1 MTAPSPSTARYD
13 FTSDWFTHV
22 EPTWRVLTRELKPR
36 AILEIGSF
44 EGRSACWMIDT
55 LPHLV
60 NAGVDLVCIDR
71 WGPGRVERPGSQ
83 TPSAMDLVEQRF
95 DRNIAAAVNSAA
107 HPVTV
112 RKLKGPSIVG
122 LAKLVSEGRQGAF
135 DMVYVDGGHSAPDV
149 LADAVLAFRL
159 LRVGGLM
166 IFDDYLWVNDPVRP
180 DDILRTPKP
189 AIDAFLNVHWHV
201 MRIVSGKPVYQLY
214 ARKIAE

>member
-1 MTAPSPSTARYD
+1 MTVPSSSTAGYD

-83 TPSAMDLVEQRF
+83 TPSAMDLVEQTCSPMQSSPFGCSASAAGEDQF
-95 DRNIAAAVNSAA
+95 DRGAPRRYAARERLEEQRL
-107 HPVTV
+107 V
-112 RKLKGPSIVG
+112 RL
-122 LAKLVSEGRQGAF
+122 
-135 DMVYVDGGHSAPDV
+135 
-149 LADAVLAFRL
+149 
-159 LRVGGLM
+159 
-166 IFDDYLWVNDPVRP
+166 
-180 DDILRTPKP
+180 
-189 AIDAFLNVHWHV
+189 
-201 MRIVSGKPVYQLY
+201 
-214 ARKIAE
+214 